1 MKKAQRLIT
10 FLLAT
15 LILVSCGGKTA
26 DTETTGSTSVTESG
40 SDSAE
45 PEYTYEKYDLGGRE
59 FNILSST
66 YPYYFYETID
76 LENMT
81 GETIDDEVY
90 IRNRKVENMFNMKLN
105 VTEVNG
111 KDSCELLIN
120 CVQADEDVYDAATIP
135 FGYTSAQIMSQNC
148 LLNLNN
154 IADFQFD
161 EAWWNKHLNDRLV
174 IGSEK
179 KLTAVFS
186 DISLANFEGSFVT
199 FINSGMA
206 EDLGIDIPYDM
217 VRNGKWTLDKL
228 AEYMKAGAN
237 LNGDSSF
244 NYSSDGNSIYGLT
257 ATTTFDQ
264 AVIVGSMDLFTV
276 QKDGS
281 VNIAA
286 NSDKFISN
294 VLKLSDIVATP
305 GEMLYYNR
313 SADDNYEKVF
323 RDERALLMVGELK
336 AASMMRASDFEYGL
350 LPIPKFDESQSD
362 YRTVVGYG
370 FLFCIPMVCDTPN
383 ESAAVIDAMTYYTY
397 KDVMPLFYNERIS
410 QKALRDDDS
419 IEMLALIN
427 KTRCLDIGR
436 LYGWSN
442 MLYQVME
449 NATKNQKKTVA
460 SDLASKLDQ
469 IEASIEKTVDA
480 INSAQ

>member
-1 MKKAQRLIT
+1 MKKTQRTALC
-10 FLLAT
+10 LLAA
-15 LILVSCGGKTA
+15 LLLVSCGKEQTVS
-26 DTETTGSTSVTESG
+26 ETSDSGSTDTTEAVAPA
-40 SDSAE
+40 D
-45 PEYTYEKYDLGGRE
+45 EYTYEKYDLGGRD

-90 IRNRKVENMFNMKLN
+90 RRNRKVEDMFNMKLN
-105 VTEVNG
+105 VKEVVG
-111 KDSCELLIN
+111 KESSELVMT
-120 CVQADEDVYDAATIP
+120 CVQAGEDVYDVATIP
-135 FGYTSAQIMSQNC
+135 FETSSAQILSQNC
-148 LLNLNN
+148 LLNLKD

-161 EAWWNKHLNDRLV
+161 EAWWNNQLNDRLA

-186 DISLANFEGSFVT
+186 DISLANFEGSYVT
-199 FINSGMA
+199 FINSGIV
-206 EDLGIDIPYDM
+206 EDLGLDIPYDV
-217 VRNGKWTLDKL
+217 VRDGKWTLDKMS
-228 AEYMKAGAN
+228 EYMKAGAN

-244 NYSSDGNSIYGLT
+244 RYSSDGNAVYGLT
-257 ATTTFDQ
+257 ATLTFDQ
-264 AVIVGSMDLFTV
+264 AVIAGSMDLFTV
-276 QKDGS
+276 DNDGNI
-281 VNIAA
+281 NIAA
-286 NSDKFISN
+286 NSDKFVSN

-370 FLFCIPMVCDTPN
+370 FLFCIPIVCDTPN

-397 KDVMPLFYNERIS
+397 KNVMPLFYNERIS
-410 QKALRDDDS
+410 QKALRDDAS
-419 IEMLALIN
+419 IEMLALISD
-427 KTRCLDIGR
+427 TRCLDIGR
-436 LYGWSN
+436 LYGWSST
-442 MLYQVME
+442 LYQIIS
-449 NATKNQKKTVA
+449 NATEKQKKTVA
-460 SDLASKLDQ
+460 SDLASKLDK
-469 IEASIEKTVDA
+469 IEESIEKIVDA